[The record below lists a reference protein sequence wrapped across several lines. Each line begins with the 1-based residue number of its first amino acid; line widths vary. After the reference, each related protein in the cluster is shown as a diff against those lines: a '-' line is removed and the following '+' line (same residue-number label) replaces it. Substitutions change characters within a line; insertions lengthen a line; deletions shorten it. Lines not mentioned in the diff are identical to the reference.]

1 LKVPCYRMRCFQ
13 VFLLTLLG
21 AVPALGQTNP
31 TLRITS
37 DPPVADV
44 EINGIVVGQTPYEVE
59 IPASYLRKP
68 KTIFGSRLDH
78 PVHLRL
84 SLQGYVITDVEL
96 ADGPM
101 HFRPINGVSHGDY
114 YLLKADH
121 FHFDLEPA
129 KAQPANEGAVWVS
142 SEAEQPF
149 TSPDSS
155 ASSSG
160 HVATSRRDVEILSDT
175 NGVDFGPYVRSV
187 RVSVRRNW
195 YLLIPKKQ
203 RHEQG
208 DVTIQFAIMK
218 DGHVAD
224 MRMSQSSGETALDQ
238 AAWNG
243 ITISGPFSPLPPEFQ
258 GPFLSLRFHFYYNE
272 KPEEVAN
279 PFYPRQ
285 PKPETPSSDKPQLDS
300 ITGPPLAGV
309 NIFSLAPAT
318 KDVQDKLSE
327 RVGSDRNAM
336 DDLQRDVST
345 LTTLLHS
352 GSLNKTG
359 ETTVRFYRGAA
370 RAWINDLLDHQG
382 EAMNLATAQDAL
394 DDFDRVI
401 AGGVD
406 ISPGTV
412 TVARAE
418 FYAGGVARDQI
429 RSDSKAYSYYEKCA
443 DQGHGACLNIMA
455 NAHVTGAGDTKVD
468 LKEALELHNQVFDT
482 GIKYRCAGSF
492 SARSMAKIAYFT
504 GVRRSD
510 DDELAWT
517 SRAYGLSDQIEV
529 GEKRKNICHGSEAR
543 LEEFLF
549 RLSRGERQDGLLL
562 QASERLDADSLATKA
577 VIRYFSGAIDE
588 KRFEAEVSA
597 SKSEANRCSAYF
609 EAMWYEEIAQK
620 HEVAQR
626 YHEQL
631 LKTGQLHC
639 RTELVYANK
648 FKF

>member
-1 LKVPCYRMRCFQ
+1 LKVHSYHWRCFQ
-13 VFLLTLLG
+13 VFLLSLLG
-21 AVPALGQTNP
+21 CVPALGQTNP

-44 EINGIVVGQTPYEVE
+44 ELNGIVVGQTPYEVE

-78 PVHLRL
+78 PLHLRL
-84 SLQGYVITDVEL
+84 SLQGYITADVEL

-129 KAQPANEGAVWVS
+129 KAQPAAAGAVS
-142 SEAEQPF
+142 ASGDAEPPS
-149 TSPDSS
+149 TAP
-155 ASSSG
+155 ASSSSSG
-160 HVATSRRDVEILSDT
+160 PVATPRKDVEILSDA
-175 NGVDFGPYVRSV
+175 NGVDFGPYVKSV
-187 RVSVRRNW
+187 RGSVKRNW

-208 DVTIQFAIMK
+208 DVTIQFAIMT

-224 MRMSQSSGETALDQ
+224 MHMSQSSGETALDQ

-243 ITISGPFSPLPPEFQ
+243 ITISSPFSPLPPDFH
-258 GPFLSLRFHFYYNE
+258 GPFLALRFHFYYNE

-300 ITGPPLAGV
+300 ITVSPPAGV
-309 NIFSLAPAT
+309 NIFSLVPAS

-327 RVGSDRNAM
+327 RIGSDRNATG
-336 DDLQRDVST
+336 DLQRDVST

-359 ETTVRFYRGAA
+359 ETTALFYRGAA
-370 RAWINDLLDHQG
+370 RALINNLLDHQG
-382 EAMNLATAQDAL
+382 EAMNLAMARDAL

-406 ISPGTV
+406 ISTETE

-429 RSDSKAYSYYEKCA
+429 RSDSRAYSYYDKCA
-443 DQGHGACLNIMA
+443 DQGYGACLNIMA

-468 LKEALELHNQVFDT
+468 FSEALELHNQVFDT

-492 SARSMAKIAYFT
+492 SARSMAKIVYFT
-504 GVRRSD
+504 GVRRPG

-529 GEKRKNICHGSEAR
+529 GEKKRNICHGSEAR
-543 LEEFLF
+543 LEEFLY

-577 VIRYFSGAIDE
+577 VIRYFSGALDE
-588 KRFEAEVSA
+588 KGFEAEVSA

-609 EAMWYEEIAQK
+609 EAMWYEEVAQK
-620 HEVAQR
+620 PELASR
-626 YHEQL
+626 FHEQL